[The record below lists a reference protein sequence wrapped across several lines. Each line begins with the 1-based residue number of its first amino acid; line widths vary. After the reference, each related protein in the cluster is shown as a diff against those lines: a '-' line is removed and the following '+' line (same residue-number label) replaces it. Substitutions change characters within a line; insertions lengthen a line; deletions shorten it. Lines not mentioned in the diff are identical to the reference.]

1 MRRYWLFFSQTV
13 TVMLAGYFIVATLR
27 PQWLA
32 DAPATAAP
40 AAQGR
45 LAAPAAPA
53 PAPGAALGPTPA
65 EAGSLRQAAQRA
77 APSVVSIDTRTTVHH
92 PYANDPFFRY
102 FFGEVPN
109 SSRSGLGSG
118 VIVSA
123 DGHLLTN
130 HHVVEGA
137 DTISVTLHDGREFS
151 AQVIGSDPDSDLAVL
166 KIQASGLPAIR
177 MGNANAMAIGDT
189 VLAIG
194 NPFGVGQTV
203 TSGIISA
210 LGRNH
215 LGLNIFE
222 NFIQT
227 DAAINPGNSGGALVN
242 TAGEL
247 VGINTVIFSK
257 SGGNMGIGFAI
268 PTDSAQFV
276 LDSVLRNGRVV
287 RGWLGLVS
295 DPLTP
300 ELAQAT
306 GARSSS
312 GVIVTGVLQHSPAA
326 QAGIRPGDVITAVGD
341 RPVHD
346 VPQLLASVAM
356 LKPQVPTH
364 LTVERAGQAQRIS
377 VTPSERPA
385 TTRQQRRR

>member
-1 MRRYWLFFSQTV
+1 MRRYWLFFSQTI
-13 TVMLAGYFIVATLR
+13 TVMLAGYFIIATLR

-32 DAPATAAP
+32 DAPASAPATLAMPAPSAAAP
-40 AAQGR
+40 AA
-45 LAAPAAPA
+45 
-53 PAPGAALGPTPA
+53 
-65 EAGSLRQAAQRA
+65 AGSLRQAAERA
-77 APSVVSIDTRTTVHH
+77 APSVVSINTSTTVRH
-92 PYANDPFFRY
+92 PYANDPFFQY

-109 SSRSGLGSG
+109 RSRSGLGSG

-130 HHVVEGA
+130 HHVIEGA

-151 AQVIGSDPDSDLAVL
+151 AKVIGSDPDSDLAVL
-166 KIQASGLPAIR
+166 KIQASGLPAIG
-177 MGNANAMAIGDT
+177 MGDAKTMAIGDT

-247 VGINTVIFSK
+247 VGINTMIFSK

-268 PTDSAQFV
+268 PADSAQFV
-276 LDSVLRNGRVV
+276 LGSVLRHGRVV
-287 RGWLGLVS
+287 RGWLGLAS
-295 DPLTP
+295 EPLTP

-306 GARSSS
+306 GARSAS

-341 RPVHD
+341 QPVHD

-364 LTVERAGQAQRIS
+364 LTVERGGQSQRIS

-385 TTRQQRRR
+385 TTGQQRRR